1 MAGEGRREPRTPA
14 RFNAISIGNGDD
26 IIVGPDETALTQAD
40 SLEDIDL
47 VNTGNLTGGI
57 GIEVSTGA
65 NDLANAVSDETASFV
80 FSTDHEFLYD
90 DAGNPVV
97 DPYYGFQLQ
106 AATTT
111 SSPTGAMTILNPD
124 PLESTISIDNS
135 GSIAFS
141 GQRGIKAN
149 NPSGESITI
158 TNSGDITSTQN
169 TLRRTGIYASTE
181 SFGRTIHRSADRAR
195 SLHAQRL
202 RPADRSH
209 RA

>member
-1 MAGEGRREPRTPA
+1 M
-14 RFNAISIGNGDD
+14 
-26 IIVGPDETALTQAD
+26 
-40 SLEDIDL
+40 
-47 VNTGNLTGGI
+47 
-57 GIEVSTGA
+57 
-65 NDLANAVSDETASFV
+65 ETASFA

-106 AATTT
+106 AATSDVITNWR
-111 SSPTGAMTILNPD
+111 MTILNAD
-124 PLESTISIDNS
+124 PLESTISIANS

-169 TLRRTGIYASTE
+169 TLRRTGIYASTNPSGVRLPQRRSSPE
-181 SFGRTIHRSADRAR
+181 SS
-195 SLHAQRL
+195 HAT
-202 RPADRSH
+202 PTAS
-209 RA
+209 